1 MVWSVGRRKGRL
13 DKNLFS
19 PHHNS
24 GSRPRSRLE
33 NPPRKC
39 RANMRSLSIRSR
51 SARPD
56 FKGPTIQAGFTILR
70 GKTRRSAPCRNR
82 RNIPIPPVPKLGTG
96 AIRRCGDI
104 THGRQDATG
113 FHKFV
118 WIVGDAP
125 RIGIKKAR
133 DADTFRVEGI
143 RKPNQKMHRALASPV
158 LTDGT
163 KQGLATF
170 IPLIMKSS

>member
-1 MVWSVGRRKGRL
+1 M
-13 DKNLFS
+13 
-19 PHHNS
+19 
-24 GSRPRSRLE
+24 
-33 NPPRKC
+33 
-39 RANMRSLSIRSR
+39 RAISIRSR
-51 SARPD
+51 TARPD
-56 FKGPTIQAGFTILR
+56 FKGPTLQAGFISCDRKAGFAFLH
-70 GKTRRSAPCRNR
+70 GKTRRPVPRRSR
-82 RNIPIPPVPKLGTG
+82 RNIPIPPAPGSGAG

-113 FHKFV
+113 FHKL
-118 WIVGDAP
+118 VGFWKYAS

-158 LTDGT
+158 RKDGT

>member
-1 MVWSVGRRKGRL
+1 MRDKARR
-13 DKNLFS
+13 
-19 PHHNS
+19 PV
-24 GSRPRSRLE
+24 
-33 NPPRKC
+33 
-39 RANMRSLSIRSR
+39 
-51 SARPD
+51 
-56 FKGPTIQAGFTILR
+56 
-70 GKTRRSAPCRNR
+70 PCRSR
-82 RNIPIPPVPKLGTG
+82 RNIPIPPASQQGTG

-104 THGRQDATG
+104 THGRQDAAG